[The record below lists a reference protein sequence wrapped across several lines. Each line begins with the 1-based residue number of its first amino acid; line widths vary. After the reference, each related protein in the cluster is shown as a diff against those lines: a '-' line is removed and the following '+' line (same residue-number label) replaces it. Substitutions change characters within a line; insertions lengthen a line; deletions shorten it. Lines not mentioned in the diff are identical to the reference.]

1 MDLWIRSQDRKE
13 MTKPNYIRIIERT
26 NHCLNRDE
34 YIIQDEEYCD
44 LGTYKTEE
52 RALEVLDEIQ
62 NILMPKYIVDTSSI
76 KEGKSW
82 VENEVI
88 FSEYNANTIVEQL
101 STCVY
106 EMPLE

>member
-1 MDLWIRSQDRKE
+1 MDLWVRSQDRKE
-13 MTKPNYIRIIERT
+13 MTKLNYIRITERT

-52 RALEVLDEIQ
+52 RALEVLDEIHSLIKDAS
-62 NILMPKYIVDTSSI
+62 NPSNWIFPNSI
-76 KEGKSW
+76 T
-82 VENEVI
+82 
-88 FSEYNANTIVEQL
+88 F
-101 STCVY
+101 

>member
-1 MDLWIRSQDRKE
+1 MELWIRSQDRKE

-34 YIIQDEEYCD
+34 YIIQNEEYCD

-52 RALEVLDEIQ
+52 RALEVLDEIHRLIKGAS
-62 NILMPKYIVDTSSI
+62 NPSNLIFPTSI
-76 KEGKSW
+76 T
-82 VENEVI
+82 
-88 FSEYNANTIVEQL
+88 F
-101 STCVY
+101 